1 MATRLHFLTAYD
13 VFASKGR
20 FKWQSKIISR
30 NDVQLI
36 RYILTI
42 AKTERELI
50 ELCVSNFLYGNDAFL
65 YNEEF
70 TESNYKRWIR
80 NKESQSYILERD
92 IWTIENAMETKN
104 ITYNQLLNSSG
115 IDLLLSKKIEFE
127 SLILINRSIES
138 IELLNGYGK
147 DKIINRLQKANKFVT
162 NGILASTHK
171 SIIDNSSIQ

>member
-92 IWTIENAMETKN
+92 IWTIENAM
-104 ITYNQLLNSSG
+104 
-115 IDLLLSKKIEFE
+115 
-127 SLILINRSIES
+127 
-138 IELLNGYGK
+138 
-147 DKIINRLQKANKFVT
+147 
-162 NGILASTHK
+162 
-171 SIIDNSSIQ
+171 